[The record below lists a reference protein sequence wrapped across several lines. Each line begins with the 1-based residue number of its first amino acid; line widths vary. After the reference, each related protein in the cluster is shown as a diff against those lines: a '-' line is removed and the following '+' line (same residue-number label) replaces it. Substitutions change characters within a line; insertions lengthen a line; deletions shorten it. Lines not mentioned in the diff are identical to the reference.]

1 MKALG
6 LIAGNG
12 QYPMRCAEAA
22 RRAGIARIVA
32 VAFEG
37 ETEKDIETR
46 ADEVVWLKVGQLDR
60 LIGAF
65 RDRGV
70 GEAVMVGQ
78 IAPRNLFRDLRP
90 DLRMTALLARLKV
103 RNAETIFGAV
113 AAELEKDGIRLID
126 ARTYLEDSLTPV
138 GHVAGPRLSPEQN
151 EDVRFG
157 VRIVR
162 AVSALDIGQTVVVKR
177 GTVLAVEAFEGTDE
191 AIRRGGRLGGGH
203 AVVVK
208 ASKHA
213 QDMRFDVPVVG
224 SRTLDVARES
234 GADVLAVEAGRTL
247 LLDRPE
253 LKVRARRFRIS
264 LVGWEAERI

>member
-1 MKALG
+1 MDAVG

-12 QYPMRCAEAA
+12 QYPLRCAEAA
-22 RRAGIARIVA
+22 RRAGVRRIVA

-37 ETEKDIETR
+37 ETEAGIEAC
-46 ADEVVWLKVGQLDR
+46 ADDVVWVKVGQLNR
-60 LIGAF
+60 LIRAF
-65 RDRGV
+65 RERGV
-70 GEAVMVGQ
+70 TQAVMVGQ
-78 IAPRNLFRDLRP
+78 IAPRNLFRDVRP
-90 DLRMTALLARLKV
+90 DLRMTGILARLKT

-113 AAELEKDGIRLID
+113 ADELEKEGIRLID
-126 ARTYLEDSLTPV
+126 ARTYLDDWLAPV
-138 GHVAGPRLSPEQN
+138 GHVAGPEPSPEQR
-151 EDVRFG
+151 EDVLFG

-208 ASKHA
+208 ASKPA

-224 SRTLDVARES
+224 PTTLEVAREF
-234 GADVLAVEAGRTL
+234 GADLVAVEARRTL

-253 LKVRARRFRIS
+253 LESAARRLRVS
-264 LVGWEAERI
+264 LVGWEADPA